1 MAEIDGLRDALIS
14 AMAAG
19 GAVNELQAVDPDTAL
34 VKVLLACLGHFMTQ
48 LPDIRGKKT
57 LANYAHT
64 ALAYFT
70 EADPEPQW
78 RNTWSQQAWPFSYS
92 TRRYCVITFFI
103 VFIMT
108 NWRWE

>member
-1 MAEIDGLRDALIS
+1 M
-14 AMAAG
+14 
-19 GAVNELQAVDPDTAL
+19 NELQAVDPDTAL

-78 RNTWSQQAWPFSYS
+78 RKYLVS
-92 TRRYCVITFFI
+92 TGMALFLTAHVGIA
-103 VFIMT
+103 
-108 NWRWE
+108 

>member
-1 MAEIDGLRDALIS
+1 M
-14 AMAAG
+14 
-19 GAVNELQAVDPDTAL
+19 NELQAVDPDTAL

-78 RNTWSQQAWPFSYS
+78 RNTWSQQAWPFFLQHTSVLRNYLLY
-92 TRRYCVITFFI
+92 RIHHDQLAMGNELPVAAAFNLVVIDYFI
-103 VFIMT
+103 
-108 NWRWE
+108 

>member
-48 LPDIRGKKT
+48 LPDIRGKKKRSLIMRIRHWLISPRRILNRNGEIPGLNRHGPFLT
-57 LANYAHT
+57 AHVGI
-64 ALAYFT
+64 A
-70 EADPEPQW
+70 
-78 RNTWSQQAWPFSYS
+78 
-92 TRRYCVITFFI
+92 
-103 VFIMT
+103 
-108 NWRWE
+108 